1 MRSSDFVMTC
11 LLLIQLDATAVIALR
26 RLFQIAGVAISREV
40 LFQVGVLERRGGGGW
55 GGGIWKVR
63 KSGGRNEMDIICSYC
78 SYSAPL

>member
-40 LFQVGVLERRGGGGW
+40 LFQVGVLERRGGGG
-55 GGGIWKVR
+55 GIWKVR